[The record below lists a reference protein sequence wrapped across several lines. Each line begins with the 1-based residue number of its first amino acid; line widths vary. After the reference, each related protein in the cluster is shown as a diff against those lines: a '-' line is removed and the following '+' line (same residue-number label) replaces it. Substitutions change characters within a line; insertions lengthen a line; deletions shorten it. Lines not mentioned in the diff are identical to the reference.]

1 MEAWI
6 VSVAGQAY
14 GPYSTAQMEAFA
26 AEGRLAPHSL
36 VAQPGDTQ
44 FRPASDEPALSTF
57 FKPNTFVQEPQ
68 TTISAT
74 SVVQPVKRDDAGSQ
88 KFGRQADENSDGTPT
103 RFLVISDMKSGS
115 IAAIE
120 DELHRLGPVCVVYP
134 QMWIVQSEQTVTG
147 IKNLLIQK
155 LGKLDTLFVVDTTH
169 DKAAWFNFS
178 PEAESRI
185 RRAWSRTSEPAATR
199 KAG

>member
-26 AEGRLAPHSL
+26 AEGRLVPHSL

-44 FRPASDEPALSTF
+44 FRPANQEPALSAF
-57 FKPNTFVQEPQ
+57 FKPSEFAPEAP
-68 TTISAT
+68 TTISTT
-74 SVVQPVKRDDAGSQ
+74 SAVQPVKQDDQASQ
-88 KFGRQADENSDGTPT
+88 KFGRQSEENKDGALT
-103 RFLVISDMKSGS
+103 RFVVVSDMKSGS
-115 IAAIE
+115 IAGIE
-120 DELHRLGPVCVVYP
+120 DELHRQGEVCVVLP
-134 QMWIVQSEQTVTG
+134 QMWIVQSELTVTG
-147 IKNLLIQK
+147 LKNLLIQK
-155 LGKLDTLFVVDTTH
+155 LGKLDKLFVIDASH

-185 RRAWSRTSEPAATR
+185 RRSWSKTPETTGKR
-199 KAG
+199 KTG

>member
-14 GPYSTAQMEAFA
+14 GPYSTPQMEAFA
-26 AEGRLAPHSL
+26 VEGRLVPHSL

-44 FRPASDEPALSTF
+44 FRPASLEPALSAF
-57 FKPNTFVQEPQ
+57 FKPSEFAPQ
-68 TTISAT
+68 APSTITAT
-74 SVVQPVKRDDAGSQ
+74 STVQPVKQDDQASQ
-88 KFGRQADENSDGTPT
+88 KFGRQSDEDDGALT
-103 RFLVISDMKSGS
+103 RFVVISDMKSGS
-115 IAAIE
+115 IAGIE
-120 DELHRLGPVCVVYP
+120 DELRRQAEVCIVLP
-134 QMWIVQSEQTVTG
+134 QMWIVQSELTVTG
-147 IKNLLIQK
+147 LKNLLIQK
-155 LGKLDTLFVVDTTH
+155 LGKLDTLFVIDTSH

-185 RRAWSRTSEPAATR
+185 RRIWTKTPEAATKR